1 MAKKKKRNIQSKRA
15 MQSKSTPNK
24 KVTLEKRQAK
34 KDVVLGTE
42 KKGRLPLIVAIVCS
56 VLIVGGGIYYA
67 GDDRS
72 ETAPVAGSFT
82 SENNAS
88 QVSLPASLFEGGK
101 ARHFQHVA
109 GEFNIKYFVLK
120 SSDGVIRAAFDACD
134 VCWPAGKGYYQEG
147 DHMVCRNCGRR
158 FASVL
163 VNEVKGGCNPA
174 PLNRRVENGKV
185 IIEVKDI
192 LDGRQYFNFSGKV

>member
-1 MAKKKKRNIQSKRA
+1 MSKAKKKHVKSKERNPSPNTQ
-15 MQSKSTPNK
+15 NK

-34 KDVVLGTE
+34 KDVVLGTQ
-42 KKGRLPLIVAIVCS
+42 KKGRLPLMVAIVCA

-67 GDDRS
+67 GYDRS

-82 SENNAS
+82 SENNTS
-88 QVSLPASLFEGGK
+88 QVSLPASLFEDGK
-101 ARHFQHVA
+101 ARHFQYAA
-109 GEFNIKYFVLK
+109 GKFNIKYFVLK
-120 SSDGVIRAAFDACD
+120 SSDGIVRAAFDACD
-134 VCWPAGKGYYQEG
+134 VCWPAGKGYFQEG
-147 DHMVCRNCGRR
+147 DYMVCRNCGRK

-185 IIEVKDI
+185 VIEVQDI
-192 LDGRQYFNFSGKV
+192 LDGRQYFNFPGKT

>member
-1 MAKKKKRNIQSKRA
+1 MAKKKKKKIQSA
-15 MQSKSTPNK
+15 HAPNK
-24 KVTLEKRQAK
+24 KVTLEKRQTK
-34 KDVVLGTE
+34 KDLVLGNE
-42 KKGRLPLIVAIVCS
+42 RKGRLPLIVAIVCS
-56 VLIVGGGIYYA
+56 ALIVGGGIYYA
-67 GDDRS
+67 GYDRS
-72 ETAPVAGSFT
+72 ETAPVAGVFT
-82 SENNAS
+82 SENNAA
-88 QVSLPASLFEGGK
+88 QVSFPASLFEDGK

-120 SSDGVIRAAFDACD
+120 SSDGIIRAAFDACD

-147 DHMVCRNCGRR
+147 DYMVCRNCGRK

-174 PLNRRVENGKV
+174 PLNRKVENGKV
-185 IIEVKDI
+185 IIEVNDI

>member
-1 MAKKKKRNIQSKRA
+1 MAKKKKKSIQSKNA
-15 MQSKSTPNK
+15 QND

-34 KDVVLGTE
+34 KDVVLGAQ

-56 VLIVGGGIYYA
+56 ALIVGGGIYYA
-67 GDDRS
+67 GYERS

-82 SENNAS
+82 SENSAS
-88 QVSLPASLFEGGK
+88 QISLPASLFEDGK

-109 GEFNIKYFVLK
+109 GEFTIKYFVLK
-120 SSDGVIRAAFDACD
+120 SSDGIIRAAFDACD
-134 VCWPAGKGYYQEG
+134 VCWPAGKGYFQEG
-147 DHMVCRNCGRR
+147 DYMVCRNCGRK

-174 PLNRRVENGKV
+174 PLNRKVEDGKV

-192 LDGRQYFNFSGKV
+192 LEGKQYFNFAGKA